1 VGSFGTVPRSITGDI
16 VNNRMNDTSSLA
28 ELLLDEFTHRI
39 NNELAALLAIVSR
52 EQALNR
58 DEATSRSL
66 DRVQTWIVNVGRVQ
80 HALHGPRDDTDMDAA
95 DYLRQLC
102 ESRRATLDDTD
113 VSFAGCSVRLDAA
126 RCRRLGMIVSEL
138 VENARK
144 HAFGGF
150 HGVISVELDVVGGRI
165 QCRVADN
172 GCGYSGAAR
181 GRGLTIVRALA
192 NSLNGSLSREPAPGG
207 TVWLLTIPH

>member
-1 VGSFGTVPRSITGDI
+1 MGASVEHKANTPP
-16 VNNRMNDTSSLA
+16 LA

-39 NNELAALLAIVSR
+39 NNELATLIALVRREESMTRDPATTCALKRVHERLVS
-52 EQALNR
+52 
-58 DEATSRSL
+58 
-66 DRVQTWIVNVGRVQ
+66 VGRIQ
-80 HALHGPRDDTDMDAA
+80 HVLQGPRSDKDLDAG

-102 ESRRATLDDTD
+102 ESRRTALEHVDVLFVGCKVNLDP
-113 VSFAGCSVRLDAA
+113 A

-144 HAFGGF
+144 HAFGGA
-150 HGVISVELDVVGGRI
+150 HSSISGSISVELGLLDGKI

-172 GCGYSGAAR
+172 GHGYSGAHH

-192 NSLNGSLSREPAPGG
+192 ESLNGRITLESVIGG
-207 TVWLLTIPH
+207 TAWRLTIPH